1 VSLEA
6 ARALRRTLELVES
19 SQSSLWA
26 NDEVETISQHLRA
39 AISALESG
47 APVDLEL
54 LSVLFAPTGDIQ
66 ETSLASGWGD
76 EFLSL
81 ARAIDAFLH
90 TSS

>member
-26 NDEVETISQHLRA
+26 NDEAQTISQHLRA

-47 APVDLEL
+47 TPVDLEL

-66 ETSLASGWGD
+66 ETSLANGWGD

-81 ARAIDAFLH
+81 ARVVDAFLH
-90 TSS
+90 TS

>member
-1 VSLEA
+1 MSQEA

-19 SQSSLWA
+19 SQSSIWA
-26 NDEVETISQHLRA
+26 NDEVETISKHLRA

-47 APVDLEL
+47 TPVDLEL

-66 ETSLASGWGD
+66 ETSLANGWGD

-81 ARAIDAFLH
+81 ARALDAFLH
-90 TSS
+90 TS